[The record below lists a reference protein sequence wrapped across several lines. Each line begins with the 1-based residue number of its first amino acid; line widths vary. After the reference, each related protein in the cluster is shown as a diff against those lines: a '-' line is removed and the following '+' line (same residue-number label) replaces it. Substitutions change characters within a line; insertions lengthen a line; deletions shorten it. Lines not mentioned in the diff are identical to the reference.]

1 MSTAWLVIFAW
12 MLMGQGSARLLD
24 ENCGN
29 VVNIGEKIVGG
40 KDAEKDKDP
49 WMAIIK
55 SNNEIVCGGTLINDR
70 FVMTAAHC
78 ICNNSECSEQRTQL
92 TATLGMYH
100 SQSENTSE
108 FKHAH
113 VASVVRAHMHTSFA
127 MSSHVNDICLLELAR
142 SVVYT
147 QKIKP
152 ICILLNEQ
160 NKAQADAIKNYT
172 TVGWGLR
179 GNGNSSDALQVLEIY
194 KMDREHCKDFF
205 WEIYSSQICG
215 GRADQ
220 KDTCKGD
227 SGGPLYAEWLYG
239 SIRRATQFGIVSA
252 GSTEC
257 RGIGMYT
264 DVMSHIDFIERI
276 ALDSD
281 IEVVLPKLDLLDDG
295 CLGQHTLRSW
305 EGNGNDAKRSFEWLA
320 EVYMQSFLLSYGVL
334 ISKTFVV
341 TTAQMLPE
349 DVEFTVQLGQGV
361 VDTFDVAYVHKH
373 PEFVSL
379 AQNDIALLK
388 LDREVQYTET
398 IRPICLPSP
407 SNQAQQKKFQ
417 GWALDHAHKLITIGR
432 GIRTNVAVRRT
443 NSSECYQED
452 HQEIGERQLCVERPA
467 PNILRVGSGS
477 PLVSPLF
484 EKKGAFSL
492 VGLASF
498 GRNEDASPD
507 VYTNV
512 LGHLGWIDFQSK
524 QERPL

>member
-12 MLMGQGSARLLD
+12 MLIGQGSARLLD

-29 VVNIGEKIVGG
+29 VVKVVAKIVGG
-40 KDAEKDKDP
+40 KDAGEDKNP

-55 SNNEIVCGGTLINDR
+55 SHNVFVCGGTLINDR

-78 ICNNSECSEQRTQL
+78 ICNNTDCSVQRTQL

-100 SQSENTSE
+100 SQSENQSE
-108 FKHAH
+108 SKHAH
-113 VASVVRAHMHTSFA
+113 VSNVVRAHLHTSFV
-127 MSSHVNDICLLELAR
+127 MESHVHDICLLQLAR
-142 SVVYT
+142 SVVY
-147 QKIKP
+147 KENIKP

-160 NKAQADAIKNYT
+160 NKPQADAIQNYT
-172 TVGWGLR
+172 AVGWGET
-179 GNGNSSDALQVLEIY
+179 GSMNASGSDALQVIQIY
-194 KMDREHCKDFF
+194 KLNREECINYF
-205 WEIYSSQICG
+205 WDIHDTQICG
-215 GRADQ
+215 GRTDE
-220 KDTCKGD
+220 KDTCNGD

-239 SIRRATQFGIVSA
+239 SIWRATQFGIVSA
-252 GSTEC
+252 GNSEC
-257 RGIGMYT
+257 RGFGMYT

-305 EGNGNDAKRSFEWLA
+305 EGNVSEATRSFEWLA
-320 EVYMQSFLLSYGVL
+320 EVYMQSFLVSYGVL

-349 DVEFTVQLGQGV
+349 DVAFTVQLGQGV
-361 VDTFDVAYVHKH
+361 VDTFDVTSVHKH

-388 LDREVQYTET
+388 LDRAVQYTES

-407 SNQAQQKKFQ
+407 SNKAQQKKFQ
-417 GWALDHAHKLITIGR
+417 GWAADPAQKLITVGR

-467 PNILRVGSGS
+467 PQILRVGSGS

-498 GRNEDASPD
+498 GRSEDFSPD

-512 LGHLGWIDFQSK
+512 LGHLKWIGDLLK
-524 QERPL
+524 K